1 MLTRLR
7 VRDDEGVAMLTVIM
21 VLGVIVALGVAAVTV
36 SASNLKNAGRDRFAT
51 TAQGAAEAAIAA
63 AESYLQTVSASAL
76 SCSTSTTVCSSNAWG
91 NSSAPKSLTFP
102 GGRSA
107 LVWIELKQAYNPP
120 TYKSS
125 DYVIHAVGKS
135 STVIGVRTL
144 DQEVSV
150 APLDFPFG
158 IYVDSKINDTG
169 SAAVTNES
177 VFSRSCVDSRGKLN
191 IGGIDPYYNQ
201 PAAVH
206 SASYITNTN
215 QSTCQDPTWEQTHD
229 SNAEHYDTTPGDAT
243 HNYCAPTTTGAGSPM
258 DTRYD
263 QDSLGGLFSQDPT
276 DGTTCSS
283 APNQYSTMTSYFD
296 NNQLTSQYNFTQ
308 KGLTDSE
315 YAMLASVAKAQG
327 FYYTSTSSI
336 TWPQA
341 SAIPNAVVYFDLPAG
356 GNNTVNLSSDIN
368 SYAWVDEV
376 PAGTCNTQHP
386 SIIVVV
392 RNGDLSI
399 GSGMSSTGA
408 FFVPE
413 GQISTSGTINIV
425 GTIFANQA
433 KIAGNANIMLN
444 SCYIKNIPGP
454 ITSVTPLRFHE
465 KDS

>member
-1 MLTRLR
+1 MLRQKTG
-7 VRDDEGVAMLTVIM
+7 DDQGVAMLTVIM
-21 VLGVIVALGVAAVTV
+21 VLAVVVALGVAAVTV
-36 SASNLKNAGRDRFAT
+36 SASNIRNAGRDRFAT
-51 TAQGAAEAAIAA
+51 TAQGAAEAAISS
-63 AESYLQTVSASAL
+63 AESYLQTISASAL
-76 SCSTSTTVCSSNAWG
+76 SCSPSCGSGTWG
-91 NSSAPKSLTFP
+91 DQAHPLQLTFP
-102 GGRSA
+102 SNRSA
-107 LVWIELKQAYNPP
+107 AVWIELKQAYNPP
-120 TYKSS
+120 LYRSS
-125 DYVIHAVGKS
+125 DYIIHAVGKS
-135 STVIGVRTL
+135 SSAIGVRTI

-158 IYVDSKINDTG
+158 IYIDSKINNGG

-177 VFSRSCVDSRGKLN
+177 VFSRSCIDSRGKLN
-191 IGGIDPYYNQ
+191 IGGIDPYYSQ

-215 QSTCQDPTWEQTHD
+215 QSACQDPGYEQTHD
-229 SNAEHYDTTPGDAT
+229 ANAEHYDTVPGDAN
-243 HNYCAPTTTGAGSPM
+243 HNYCAPATTGAGTAM

-263 QDSLGGLFSQDPT
+263 QDSLGGPFSQDTT

-283 APNQYSTMTSYFD
+283 APNQYSSMTSYFD

-308 KGLTDSE
+308 KGLTESE

-327 FYYTSTSSI
+327 SYYTSTSSV

-341 SAIPNAVVYFDLPAG
+341 STTPNAVVYFDLPAG
-356 GNNTVNLSSDIN
+356 GNNSVNISSNIN
-368 SYAWVDEV
+368 SYAWVDE
-376 PAGTCNTQHP
+376 AGGACNQTHP
-386 SIIVVV
+386 SIIIVV
-392 RNGDLSI
+392 RNGDLSL

-413 GQISTSGTINIV
+413 GQISTSGNINIV
-425 GTIFANQA
+425 GTVFANAA
-433 KIAGNANIMLN
+433 KITGTANIMLN